1 MHMLCIGRVCAARL
15 KRDPC
20 GRASSGTERSD
31 RGTERSDRVP
41 DLVIDLVIDLVHERL
56 GRATLPSV
64 AVAAVEVVVAV
75 RMAAGATAAAGDG
88 GAPAS
93 AVKRSSEIRAS
104 SRS

>member
-1 MHMLCIGRVCAARL
+1 MHILCCVCAARL

-31 RGTERSDRVP
+31 RVP
-41 DLVIDLVIDLVHERL
+41 DLVIDLVIDLVCERF

-64 AVAAVEVVVAV
+64 TVAAVEVVAV
-75 RMAAGATAAAGDG
+75 GMAAGATAAAGDG

-104 SRS
+104 SKS

>member
-1 MHMLCIGRVCAARL
+1 MHTCMHMLCCVCAARL

-31 RGTERSDRVP
+31 RVP
-41 DLVIDLVIDLVHERL
+41 DLVIDLVIDLVCERL
-56 GRATLPSV
+56 GRAALPSV

-75 RMAAGATAAAGDG
+75 GMAAGATAAAGDG

-104 SRS
+104 SKS